1 MSSLERLAMI
11 GVSSTW
17 YMRTRFRL
25 RGECNVESRECAMG
39 VGVPASS
46 PTLLGTPEPPHQPP
60 VSATPR
66 PRLNLTTPHT
76 YVRSHHTSPI
86 MSTIASPRASIAGS
100 IRSPSS
106 TRTSFE
112 TTSRPHVPG
121 RRNRAALRDYYGLK
135 TSAVKDADSKIS
147 EESTRTDLGPEDD
160 ETLTELDSST
170 FNAEDYVNNVLATSG
185 LSGVLKVEAD
195 LVSQIRNLDSDRK
208 SLVYDNY
215 SKLLAA
221 TSTIRRMRT
230 NMDPLAP
237 TTHTLGPAI
246 SHIAE
251 TAASLSSQKHVPE
264 RRSNLG
270 LGISVVVEGENGGGE
285 AERKTREKETV
296 KWVLDTPRR
305 LRELIDQEKEDEAEE
320 EWGNVA
326 KVLKKWWRVEGVKE
340 LWEECE
346 HILGEEEEDSS

>member
-1 MSSLERLAMI
+1 
-11 GVSSTW
+11 
-17 YMRTRFRL
+17 
-25 RGECNVESRECAMG
+25 
-39 VGVPASS
+39 
-46 PTLLGTPEPPHQPP
+46 
-60 VSATPR
+60 
-66 PRLNLTTPHT
+66 
-76 YVRSHHTSPI
+76 
-86 MSTIASPRASIAGS
+86 MSTIASPRASSS

-112 TTSRPHVPG
+112 ATARPG
-121 RRNRAALRDYYGLK
+121 AGTRRNRAALRDYYGLK
-135 TSAVKDADSKIS
+135 AAAAKDAEAKIS
-147 EESTRTDLGPEDD
+147 EESTRTHLGPEED
-160 ETLTELDSST
+160 ETLTELDDAS
-170 FNAEDYVNNVLATSG
+170 FKAETYVNTVLATSG
-185 LSGVLKVEAD
+185 LSGVLRVEAD

-251 TAASLSSQKHVPE
+251 TAAQLSSKHIVPE
-264 RRSNLG
+264 RRADLG
-270 LGISVVVEGENGGGE
+270 LGISVCVEDENDVGDRE
-285 AERKTREKETV
+285 DATRKMNEKDTV

-305 LRELIDQEKEDEAEE
+305 LRELIKQENEEAAEE
-320 EWGNVA
+320 EWEEVS
-326 KVLKKWWRVEGVKE
+326 KILKKWWGVPGVKE

-346 HILGEEEEDSS
+346 ATLGEEEEEDDDDSS